1 MFFPAAHDCLFDS
14 FSGYCRSRHAVQGY
28 LYAHQTHCQHA
39 RCIVI
44 LCISQRLSDLQRVT
58 NRAIVLYTGRR
69 NSDLNSRNLA
79 SAQRKSR
86 INPDT

>member
-1 MFFPAAHDCLFDS
+1 MTICSTRFLAIAACATHSKATYTLI
-14 FSGYCRSRHAVQGY
+14 
-28 LYAHQTHCQHA
+28 QTHGQRA
-39 RCIVI
+39 RCVVI

-58 NRAIVLYTGRR
+58 NRAVVLQAGRR

-86 INPDT
+86 INPDI